1 MARWNGTEQLQLT
14 SSPDG
19 ESSPRWSP
27 DGKYLSFLASRGTED
42 EKKRG
47 AQVWLLPRSGGEATK
62 LTDVK
67 GGVADYAWSPDST
80 RLAFVASDDDPDAEP
95 EKKDGW
101 KRKTVPPIVIDRY
114 RFKEDREGTS
124 RASTSTSPSSISRPA
139 PPPRSRRAAW
149 TMAARRGR
157 RTARASPS

>member
-1 MARWNGTEQLQLT
+1 MERRRAGAAHL

-27 DGKYLSFLASRGTED
+27 DGKYLSFLATRGTEE

-47 AQVWLLPRSGGEATK
+47 AQVWLLPRSGGEASK

-114 RFKEDREGTS
+114 HFKEDREGYLTHVYKHI
-124 RASTSTSPSSISRPA
+124 AIFNL
-139 PPPRSRRAAW
+139 
-149 TMAARRGR
+149 AARTATTLTKGR
-157 RTARASPS
+157 VDARLKMAMCL